1 MFCCWFESGL
11 CSNIILKRWQRA
23 QFEKGILSRFPINL
37 RNRDFSIQNQIIM
50 NSQTEKKLPFLEML
64 DSELPKIANKQSE
77 LINEINHKFSKMN
90 GIQISSS
97 IEGVS
102 ERDDGVL
109 SSILYHVDELT
120 RNTEKIA
127 QILNEMDK
135 LI

>member
-1 MFCCWFESGL
+1 M
-11 CSNIILKRWQRA
+11 
-23 QFEKGILSRFPINL
+23 
-37 RNRDFSIQNQIIM
+37 
-50 NSQTEKKLPFLEML
+50 EML